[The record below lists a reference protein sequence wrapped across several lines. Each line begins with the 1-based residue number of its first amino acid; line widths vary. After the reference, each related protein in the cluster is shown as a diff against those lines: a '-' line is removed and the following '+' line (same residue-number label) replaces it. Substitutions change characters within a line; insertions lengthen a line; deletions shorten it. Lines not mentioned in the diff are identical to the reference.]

1 MAPNQA
7 AESHVWLVDTPC
19 SLRESLGDKPYYAH
33 LGHHLTGAGTLIP
46 SMVDDHE
53 CTATRTATGLVQAS
67 TQWTSSLARS
77 TENRLNKHN
86 FRTHKDGLERAQANS

>member
-1 MAPNQA
+1 MWPAGIR
-7 AESHVWLVDTPC
+7 H
-19 SLRESLGDKPYYAH
+19 SLEEPLGDKPYYAH

-67 TQWTSSLARS
+67 TQWTSSFAKS
-77 TENRLNKHN
+77 AENPLNKRDS
-86 FRTHKDGLERAQANS
+86 RTH